1 MLRKLIIMAIAAL
14 AAPAAAFA
22 QSDWPTEPIHAIVPF
37 PSGGQADIVTR
48 IIAEPVAEILGQPII
63 VETKP
68 GAGGNVGTEFVA
80 DSAADGNTWLHT
92 GVPLTT
98 APAMYPT
105 TLKFDPVTDL
115 QPVIRFGSTSFVVA
129 IPAELPVATIEELVN
144 YAKERQGEL
153 SYAGSGIGSFVH
165 LMSEL
170 F

>member
-98 APAMYPT
+98 APAPVASIT
-105 TLKFDPVTDL
+105 TSK
-115 QPVIRFGSTSFVVA
+115 RFGRFGTAS
-129 IPAELPVATIEELVN
+129 
-144 YAKERQGEL
+144 R
-153 SYAGSGIGSFVH
+153 
-165 LMSEL
+165 LMRNTGR
-170 F
+170 